1 MHPAISYELATAR
14 IADLRRQAQRDALTC
29 AATPVPSSA
38 PQPGRN
44 RTPVGLRGAGR
55 PRRFG
60 KQLWTLLHPQVL
72 LDGPAAAAGSPRL
85 IEGSYGNSPPG
96 GNPGRR

>member
-55 PRRFG
+55 PRHFG
-60 KQLWTLLHPQVL
+60 QQLWTLPTHRSCSTARPPLQ
-72 LDGPAAAAGSPRL
+72 AGAMY
-85 IEGSYGNSPPG
+85 IVT
-96 GNPGRR
+96 